1 MASFG
6 ENLRK
11 ARQARNMTL
20 QEIATATKIGT
31 RSLQALED
39 ERFDLLPG
47 GIFNKGFVRSYART
61 VGLNEEKTVA
71 AYMAAASVTDP
82 ETDLQTLSSQVDAA
96 RKPSREPWFALNAA
110 AFVGILAVIVGLG
123 LGSLWLK
130 EHRKEAREQAAVQ
143 HQMESSTVSAPPVSI
158 PASPA
163 VSDRNV
169 AGATSPNA
177 GLPANANQSTSQ
189 ITNPVDT
196 SPVQSG
202 AANPAVGTS
211 PQSAAPAQSKPD
223 TAQDRNAS
231 AAPVEV
237 SISATARAWISVR
250 SDGKSVESL
259 TLDPEKPES
268 RTRNY
273 RAQEKLML
281 TVGNPAGLSVTYNGR
296 PAGVLGLDGR
306 RAVVTFTPQG
316 IEKQ

>member
-11 ARQARNMTL
+11 ARLARNMTL

-31 RSLQALED
+31 RSLKALED

-47 GIFNKGFVRSYART
+47 GIFNKGFVRSYARS
-61 VGLNEEKTVA
+61 VGLDEGKTVA
-71 AYMAAASVTDP
+71 AYMAAAGVSDP
-82 ETDLQTLSSQVDAA
+82 ETDMQTLSSQVKAA
-96 RKPSREPWFALNAA
+96 RKPAGEPWFALNAA
-110 AFVGILAVIVGLG
+110 TFVGILAVIVGLG

-143 HQMESSTVSAPPVSI
+143 RQMESSTVNAPPATI
-158 PASPA
+158 PAPPA
-163 VSDRNV
+163 VSDPNASSV
-169 AGATSPNA
+169 VLPNA
-177 GLPANANQSTSQ
+177 GSPANASQSPSTTSA
-189 ITNPVDT
+189 
-196 SPVQSG
+196 G
-202 AANPAVGTS
+202 NPAASTAS
-211 PQSAAPAQSKPD
+211 PQPLSAAPAQSKIES
-223 TAQDRNAS
+223 AQDKNEP

-250 SDGKSVESL
+250 SDGKSIESL

-281 TVGNPAGLSVTYNGR
+281 TLGNPAGLTVTYNGK
-296 PAGVLGLDGR
+296 PAGVLGIDGR